1 MTLQE
6 MNKIV
11 DEVARLN
18 GIDLS
23 GTLPSLVELASEMM
37 DRKPCSSADEADFL
51 RIMGM
56 DAEPMR
62 EMMEAIA
69 EKLEPEDAQEWAE
82 MLVENGLEW
91 DPALYAMA
99 KHSGMPRELFM
110 N

>member
-6 MNKIV
+6 MNRTV

-56 DAEPMR
+56 DEEPMSR
-62 EMMEAIA
+62 MMESVAK
-69 EKLEPEDAQEWAE
+69 KLEPEDAQEWAE

-91 DPALYAMA
+91 DPSLYAMA
-99 KHSGMPRELFM
+99 TNSGIPRELFM